1 MVQLTPNFD
10 LPYPEAT
17 DNVNLWEHLQALA
30 EAAEDALT
38 NRNAL
43 CRLVATATQSIPHN
57 TRTALTFG
65 AEDDDVLGWHSTSVN
80 TSRITPNIPGRF
92 AITGCVYLGG
102 RADYSLIVA
111 DFGKNG
117 TAIAPAERQQPNT
130 ANNARSVAPALALQ
144 QANGTTDYFELY
156 ATHTNGASAAQ
167 ATNQSSQF
175 SSVFQVV
182 YLGP

>member
-10 LPYPEAT
+10 IPYPEAT

-30 EAAEDALT
+30 EGVDDALT
-38 NRNAL
+38 NRGI

-65 AEDDDVLGWHSTSVN
+65 AEEIDTLGWHSTSVN
-80 TSRITPNIPGRF
+80 TSRITPNVAGKF
-92 AITGCVYLGG
+92 ALTGSGYLGG
-102 RADYSLIVA
+102 RSDFSLIVA

-117 TAIAPAERQQPNT
+117 TAVAPAQRQQPNST
-130 ANNARSVAPALALQ
+130 NNARSVSPPYTIVT
-144 QANGTTDYFELY
+144 ANGSTDYFELFL
-156 ATHTNGASAAQ
+156 THTNTAAVAQ

-175 SSVFQVV
+175 SSVFQCI